1 VGAGGAQEA
10 FVKKEFVSEKAGEG
24 WRGLNFGFDF
34 AEFLLG
40 IPSVAAREGDVGL
53 IGAGFG
59 NKSATCRRGCN
70 TFLQK
75 E

>member
-1 VGAGGAQEA
+1 
-10 FVKKEFVSEKAGEG
+10 
-24 WRGLNFGFDF
+24 
-34 AEFLLG
+34 
-40 IPSVAAREGDVGL
+40 VGL